1 MTQKSL
7 ESLPIDIHY
16 NKLTDW
22 LVNRRHCTQQCP
34 AILTLIRDK
43 LTKAVEETRAE
54 LSGGEEVQQL
64 LASPQLN
71 YFQVKVLFDQ
81 LKATES
87 GKRNLI
93 GQYTSAT
100 MKNWAEIVKLY
111 EKEGTYL
118 WEAAQ
123 LIIRNVN
130 YEIPAIKKQISK
142 CQQTQKECQRKEN
155 EYASSATDLRRQY
168 KASCKQLGIEG
179 NKIKT
184 ELAELVKDLPSELRK
199 FAESARTLED
209 AVQFYDDFT
218 RFVLPSV
225 DAGSENVCLLKHI
238 LSKGNTTTFEWR
250 TGRVPSK
257 VEEVQIKI
265 DLSDEQDAATDSEA
279 VDIDWGAADIS
290 EVIDFGDSSD
300 FDLGNITVES
310 GGVLAAEGEVSLETP
325 DVDVIDWE
333 IIDEVPA
340 SASGTG
346 STEADV
352 ASGKDALSLI
362 DNPETRKLFVDDLME
377 LQAFLRQRSNELA
390 HESGES
396 SHMSAAPSE
405 IHLDLKTVTAMLTKV
420 KDILDQMTSVRM
432 EHLML
437 IRDSPRY
444 VDRLRDSLR
453 QKLVLADKM
462 VLSEKEMAGTRLEAI
477 EEEKELEPQLEIL
490 RKQTK
495 IIKKQLEEE
504 ISKKYNERKVNIVG
518 EINTL

>member
-16 NKLTDW
+16 NKLLDW

-34 AILTLIRDK
+34 AILTVIRDK
-43 LTKAVEETRAE
+43 VAKTVGETRAE
-54 LSGGEEVQQL
+54 LPGEREIQQL
-64 LASPQLN
+64 LESPQLN

-87 GKRNLI
+87 GKKNLI
-93 GQYTSAT
+93 GQYASAT

-123 LIIRNVN
+123 MIIRNVN
-130 YEIPAIKKQISK
+130 YEVPAIKKQMSK
-142 CQQTQKECQRKEN
+142 CQQTQKECLRKEN
-155 EYASSATDLRRQY
+155 EYASSAADLRRQY
-168 KASCKQLGIEG
+168 TASCKQLGIEG

-184 ELAELVKDLPSELRK
+184 ELAELVQDLPSELRK
-199 FAESARTLED
+199 FAESAKTLED
-209 AVQFYDDFT
+209 AVQFYDSFT

-225 DAGSENVCLLKHI
+225 DAGSENVRLLKHI
-238 LSKGNTTTFEWR
+238 LSKGNTSTFEWR
-250 TGRVPSK
+250 TGRAPSK
-257 VEEVQIKI
+257 VEEEHITI
-265 DLSDEQDAATDSEA
+265 DLSDEQDTTADSEA
-279 VDIDWGAADIS
+279 VDIDWGAADTG
-290 EVIDFGDSSD
+290 ETIDFGEASD

-310 GGVLAAEGEVSLETP
+310 GGILAADGEVNLESP

-333 IIDEVPA
+333 IIDDVAVPA
-340 SASGTG
+340 SGTAG
-346 STEADV
+346 AELDV
-352 ASGKDALSLI
+352 ASGRDALSLI
-362 DNPETRKLFVDDLME
+362 DNPETRNLFVDDLLE

-405 IHLDLKTVTAMLTKV
+405 IHLDQKTVTAMLTKV
-420 KDILDQMTSVRM
+420 KDILDKMTSVRM

-462 VLSEKEMAGTRLEAI
+462 ALSEKEMAGTRLEAI
-477 EEEKELEPQLEIL
+477 QEEKELEPQLEVL

-495 IIKKQLEEE
+495 VIKKQLEEE
-504 ISKKYNERKVNIVG
+504 ISKKYNDRKVNIVG